1 MRLSD
6 ELRKASRIR
15 LAPGQHVIVRTL
27 DGARV
32 EEGYISSVDASTGT
46 VRVETDKA
54 GADLQIDVDI
64 ERYDIWVQP
73 PPEMRA
79 KLGRQVSLYVR
90 PSSPGVYSNV
100 SFDG

>member
-1 MRLSD
+1 MALSA

-15 LAPGQHVIVRTL
+15 LAPGQRVIIRTK

-32 EEGYISSVDASTGT
+32 EEGYISVIDASTGT

-54 GADLQIDVDI
+54 GADLQIDVDV
-64 ERYDIWVQP
+64 ERYDLWVQP

-79 KLGRQVSLYVR
+79 RLGRQVSLYVR
-90 PSSPGVYSNV
+90 PSSPGIYTGV
-100 SFDG
+100 SFD